1 LLSVCVGLGITAV
14 SVVGVSVVE
23 IVGGEVVFS
32 VLNGVVVI
40 CILAIA
46 VSSSG
51 DGVPAALLFIKVVFC
66 SSNN

>member
-1 LLSVCVGLGITAV
+1 
-14 SVVGVSVVE
+14 VSVVE

-32 VLNGVVVI
+32 VLNGVIVI
-40 CILAIA
+40 CVLAVA
-46 VSSSG
+46 ASSSGG